1 MIREV
6 WAENLEDELSLIEQ
20 VLADYPYVAM
30 DTEFPGTI
38 FHPVI
43 EKHQLSRLSPDKNYY
58 VMKANVDALKLI
70 QLGLTLSDSD
80 GNLPGTHYSYVW
92 QFNFRDFDID
102 VDPYYE
108 DSINLL
114 KKQGINFQKNR
125 KYGIDSVKFGSL
137 LLNSRIFPCFPSMV
151 TWITFHSAYDF
162 GFLLKILTQR
172 KLAED
177 LCMFMRLVSTYFGG
191 AVYDIKHMMQ
201 NCPGLYGGLER
212 VAKTLEVDRVVGNNH
227 QAGSDTLLILQTFMK
242 LRDLYFGGKA
252 GKLIFE
258 FQSAFESINDKR
270 MDLVCQKLTE
280 AKRLST
286 DGKLCQSKQLH
297 DAMEVLST
305 NKDFFLKFLQEPNSL
320 FSQHL
325 FADFQ
330 SVPPPPETKRITVLR
345 PSKVVDNK
353 KLSGSGKKDEK
364 QIKRATHGLHTCVS
378 FILDYCLPYY

>member
-6 WAENLEDELSLIEQ
+6 WAENLEDELFLIEQ

-43 EKHQLSRLSPDKNYY
+43 EKHQLSRLSPDENYY

-80 GNLPGTHYSYVW
+80 GNLPGTHYSDVW

-137 LLNSRIFPCFPSMV
+137 LLNSSIFSCFPSMV

-172 KLAED
+172 KLPED
-177 LCMFMRLVSTYFGG
+177 LCTFMRLVSTYFGG

-201 NCPGLYGGLER
+201 NCLGLYGGLEK
-212 VAKTLEVDRVVGNNH
+212 VAKTLEVDRVVGNSH

-242 LRDLYFGGKA
+242 LRELYFGGKA
-252 GKLIFE
+252 GKQIFE
-258 FQSAFESINDKR
+258 FQSTLYGLK
-270 MDLVCQKLTE
+270 
-280 AKRLST
+280 AK
-286 DGKLCQSKQLH
+286 
-297 DAMEVLST
+297 E
-305 NKDFFLKFLQEPNSL
+305 
-320 FSQHL
+320 
-325 FADFQ
+325 
-330 SVPPPPETKRITVLR
+330 
-345 PSKVVDNK
+345 
-353 KLSGSGKKDEK
+353 
-364 QIKRATHGLHTCVS
+364 
-378 FILDYCLPYY
+378 